1 MKNIFAII
9 TLIITTPVLAQ
20 NTLSISR
27 REAINIALKNRYDM
41 QAARYDVM
49 LASNNYNRS
58 KKEWLPDVNAS
69 GNIHYNTQL
78 QATLIPAGFGG
89 LTEPEM
95 LALGAK
101 DVTILG
107 LSLTQPIYRPG
118 IGTDIKIAS
127 NNIDLQKEKTVASE
141 IEIKSKV
148 SRAYLNVLL
157 KRLQYKIAQKD
168 ENRYKEYFSL
178 AEAKYNA
185 GELILNDYKHAQLDY
200 NNAKLQTEI
209 VLQNENI
216 AYSDLKYELNIP
228 QETSIILTDT
238 LNTEQDIALSQP
250 NASDRTEIKQLKL
263 QFAENRLQLQKA
275 KQYTL
280 PTVTLSANYSQQ
292 FLSDQFN
299 YNDTKWW
306 APFSYAALT
315 FSVPITGNIKNHNNI
330 KEYKLRMEQA
340 DLALKQKITDVNN
353 EIAKATTELGNTRR
367 NVITTKNNY
376 ELSNIIYENQ
386 KKQYSLGDFK
396 YADLLETERSLSA
409 AEQNYITAIY
419 NYLLAQINYQQAI
432 GRL

>member
-1 MKNIFAII
+1 MKNIFAVLA
-9 TLIITTPVLAQ
+9 LIITTPAFAQ

-27 REAINIALKNRYDM
+27 QDAMNIALKNRYDI
-41 QAARYDVM
+41 QATRYNTV
-49 LASNNYNRS
+49 LAANNQTRS
-58 KKEWLPDVNAS
+58 RKEWLPDINAS

-107 LSLTQPIYRPG
+107 LSLTQPVYRPG
-118 IGTDIKIAS
+118 IGTDIKIAG
-127 NNIDLQKEKTVASE
+127 NNIELQKEKTIASE

-148 SRAYLNVLL
+148 SRAYLNILL
-157 KRLQYKIAQKD
+157 KQLQYSVAQKD
-168 ENRYKEYFSL
+168 ENRYKEYYSL
-178 AEAKYNA
+178 AEAKYNV
-185 GELILNDYKHAQLDY
+185 GELLLNDYKHAQLDY
-200 NNAKLQTEI
+200 NNAQVQTAI

-228 QETSIILTDT
+228 QETNLILTDT
-238 LNTEQDIALSQP
+238 LNAAQDTLLDEG
-250 NASDRTEIKQLKL
+250 NAADRTEVKQLKL
-263 QFAENRLQLQKA
+263 QFAANTLQLQKA
-275 KQYTL
+275 KQYAL

-315 FSVPITGNIKNHNNI
+315 FSLPITGNIKNHNNI
-330 KEYKLRMEQA
+330 KEYKLRMEQT
-340 DLALKQKITDVNN
+340 DLSLKQKIADVSN
-353 EIAKATTELGNTRR
+353 EISKAGTELTNARR
-367 NVITTKNNY
+367 NVATTKNNY
-376 ELSNIIYENQ
+376 DLSNTIYETQ
-386 KKQYSLGDFK
+386 RKQYSIGDFK
-396 YADLLETERSLSA
+396 YSDLLETERSLSV
-409 AEQNYITAIY
+409 AEQNYVTAAY

-432 GRL
+432 GKL

>member
-1 MKNIFAII
+1 MKNIFAIAFLSI
-9 TLIITTPVLAQ
+9 ATPAFAQ
-20 NTLSISR
+20 STLSISR
-27 REAINIALKNRYDM
+27 QDAMNIALKNRYDI
-41 QAARYDVM
+41 QAKRYNAA
-49 LASNNYNRS
+49 LASNNQTRS
-58 KKEWLPDVNAS
+58 KKEWLPDINAS

-107 LSLTQPIYRPG
+107 ISLTQPVYRPG
-118 IGTDIKIAS
+118 IGTDIKIAG
-127 NNIDLQKEKTVASE
+127 NNIALQKEKTVASE

-157 KRLQYKIAQKD
+157 KQLQYSIALKD
-168 ENRYKEYFSL
+168 ESRYKEYFSL

-185 GELILNDYKHAQLDY
+185 GELLLNDYKHTQLDY
-200 NNAKLQTEI
+200 NNAQVQTAI

-228 QETSIILTDT
+228 QETNLVLTDT
-238 LNTEQDIALSQP
+238 LNAQDTLLSEG
-250 NASDRTEIKQLKL
+250 NASDRTEVKQLKL
-263 QFAENRLQLQKA
+263 QFAADALQLQRA
-275 KQYTL
+275 KQYAL
-280 PTVTLSANYSQQ
+280 PTLTLSANYSQQ

-306 APFSYAALT
+306 APFSYIAAT

-330 KEYKLRMEQA
+330 KEYKLRMEQT
-340 DLALKQKITDVNN
+340 DLSLKQKIADVGN
-353 EIAKATTELGNTRR
+353 EISKAKTELANARL
-367 NVITTKNNY
+367 NVATTKNNY
-376 ELSNIIYENQ
+376 DLSNTIYETQ
-386 KKQYSLGDFK
+386 RAQYNIGDFR
-396 YADLLETERSLSA
+396 YSDLLETERSLSA
-409 AEQNYITAIY
+409 AEQNYVSATY

-432 GRL
+432 GKL